1 MTTMHSE
8 NGTFSYIPSHSSAQ
22 PLKDYYTILYRTAMQ
37 ISSSLELDEVLQSIV
52 KSVTEAMSAK
62 ASVLRLLDSE
72 TGQLYLSAE
81 HGLGDFYPDRGPID
95 PNTNPI
101 DSETLR
107 SASVYVPDVR
117 VDPKCSY
124 HEAARCSGLVSALSV
139 PLELRGEAIGLL
151 RVYTAEAA
159 VFSEEDVQ
167 FLSVLASLA
176 AQAIENARLFRNLKN
191 TYSGV
196 IDAFWGMP
204 LSLGT
209 DPA

>member
-1 MTTMHSE
+1 MTIIRSE
-8 NGTFSYIPSHSSAQ
+8 KQLSSYTPSQSSTQ
-22 PLKDYYTILYRTAMQ
+22 PLRDYYTILYRTAME

-81 HGLGDFYPDRGPID
+81 HGLGDFYPDKGPIYPD
-95 PNTNPI
+95 TNPI

-107 SASVYVPDVR
+107 NASVYVSDVR

-124 HEAARCSGLVSALSV
+124 HDAARSAGLVSALSV
-139 PLELRGEAIGLL
+139 PLEWRGEAIGLL
-151 RVYTAEAA
+151 RVYTAQAA

-176 AQAIENARLFRNLKN
+176 AQAIENARLFSNLKN
-191 TYSGV
+191 SYSGV
-196 IDAFWGMP
+196 IDAFWGTS
-204 LSLGT
+204 LSL
-209 DPA
+209 

>member
-1 MTTMHSE
+1 MTITRS
-8 NGTFSYIPSHSSAQ
+8 GKRLSSYTPSQSSTQ
-22 PLKDYYTILYRTAMQ
+22 PLKDYYTILYRTAME

-81 HGLGDFYPDRGPID
+81 HGLGDFYPDKGLIYPD
-95 PNTNPI
+95 TNPI

-124 HEAARCSGLVSALSV
+124 HDAARSAGLVSALSV
-139 PLELRGEAIGLL
+139 PLEWRGEAIGLL

-176 AQAIENARLFRNLKN
+176 AQAIENARLFSNLKN
-191 TYSGV
+191 SYSGV
-196 IDAFWGMP
+196 IDAFWGT
-204 LSLGT
+204 SLYL
-209 DPA
+209 